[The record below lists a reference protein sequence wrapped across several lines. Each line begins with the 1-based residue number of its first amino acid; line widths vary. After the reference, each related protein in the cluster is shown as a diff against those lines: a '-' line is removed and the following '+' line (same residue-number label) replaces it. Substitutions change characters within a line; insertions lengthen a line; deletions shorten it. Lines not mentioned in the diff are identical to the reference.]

1 MNCFAVTE
9 RLRWLI
15 FLQPTAYLPR
25 YILNNMQR
33 VMDPQLLVGGTM
45 KEIFEMRLVIEI
57 GLVDIL
63 FLRKTESGLIKLKQI
78 VEQE

>member
-9 RLRWLI
+9 RSRWLI
-15 FLQPTAYLPR
+15 FLKPTTYLPR

-33 VMDPQLLVGGTM
+33 VMDPQLLDGGTM
-45 KEIFEMRLVIEI
+45 KEIFEIRLVIEM
-57 GLVDIL
+57 GLADIL
-63 FLRKTESGLIKLKQI
+63 FLRKTESGLIKLEQI

>member
-9 RLRWLI
+9 RSRWLI
-15 FLQPTAYLPR
+15 FLQPIAYLPR

-33 VMDPQLLVGGTM
+33 VMDPQLLFGGTM

-57 GLVDIL
+57 GLADIL
-63 FLRKTESGLIKLKQI
+63 FHRKTESGLIKLKQI